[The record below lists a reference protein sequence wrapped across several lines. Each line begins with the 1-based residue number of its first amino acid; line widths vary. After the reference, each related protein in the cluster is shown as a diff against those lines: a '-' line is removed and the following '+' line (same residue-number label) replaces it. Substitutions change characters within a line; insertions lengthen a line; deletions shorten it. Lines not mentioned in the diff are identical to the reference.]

1 MNNDKL
7 NEAIKTIKEL
17 CKDKGRGMYCTGCPM
32 NWNCGED
39 PAFWKEVKGDAE

>member
-7 NEAIKTIKEL
+7 NEAINTIKEL
-17 CKDKGRGMYCTGCPM
+17 CKVKKYRCTECPM

-39 PAFWKEVKGDAE
+39 PSGWKEVKGDVE

>member
-1 MNNDKL
+1 MKYDKL

-17 CKDKGRGMYCTGCPM
+17 CKVKKDCTECPM

-39 PAFWKEVKGDAE
+39 PVFWEEVKGNTE